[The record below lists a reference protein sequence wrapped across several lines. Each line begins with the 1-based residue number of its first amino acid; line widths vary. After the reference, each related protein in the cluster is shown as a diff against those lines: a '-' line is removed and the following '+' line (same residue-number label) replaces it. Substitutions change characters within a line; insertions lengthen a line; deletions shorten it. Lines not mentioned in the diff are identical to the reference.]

1 MQTRRLSGAG
11 YNSATIPINH
21 ENHPHNSGLY
31 DVNLCYIMRCLWVI
45 LGFCNYGWYHGA
57 TTVEANWVSI
67 SIPGSQGPNGIPR
80 RQGAPVFLGEVV
92 DLPNSLP
99 TVCGSEVVD
108 GMVSIHLPH
117 YSIRL
122 SDLSHGN
129 LFQFPWVGVKLNQQT
144 SLGHASRPAL
154 QVPNRQPCSETASK
168 TPGESPGQ
176 MIRWVPGWVYSNVHI
191 TQFWE
196 CYHPVNIPK
205 NIHN

>member
-1 MQTRRLSGAG
+1 MLIYVTLWDV
-11 YNSATIPINH
+11 Y
-21 ENHPHNSGLY
+21 GLY
-31 DVNLCYIMRCLWVI
+31 WDSAIM
-45 LGFCNYGWYHGA
+45 GG
-57 TTVEANWVSI
+57 TTVLPRLKPTGYPSVSLAARDQMACQDARV
-67 SIPGSQGPNGIPR
+67 PQCFW
-80 RQGAPVFLGEVV
+80 AKLV

-144 SLGHASRPAL
+144 SLGHPSRPAL
-154 QVPNRQPCSETASK
+154 QVPNRQPWSETASK

-176 MIRWVPGWVYSNVHI
+176 MVRWVPGWVYSNVHI

-196 CYHPVNIPK
+196 CYHPVNILK
-205 NIHN
+205 IIHNMETSMKIQQKWRSEIRIWNHKLWLMNKPH